1 VIILRKQLQ
10 GIALIL
16 FAILMMIGYGDTA
29 FFDLDFGWSMIFKII
44 AIVGVVMTFIP
55 EKKN

>member
-1 VIILRKQLQ
+1 MRKQLQ

-16 FAILMMIGYGDTA
+16 IAILMMIGYGDKA
-29 FFDLDFGWSMIFKII
+29 FFDLDLEWSMIFT
-44 AIVGVVMTFIP
+44 IVGIIGVVITFLP